1 LLTQNSGYQS
11 IVETAA
17 GILVEMRRRQ
27 FASQSRAALALRD
40 A

>member
-1 LLTQNSGYQS
+1 MQNSGYES

-17 GILVEMRRRQ
+17 GILVMMWRRQ
-27 FASQSRAALALRD
+27 FASQLRATLPD